1 MNWIK
6 PIAYIILLLTI
17 NSAQGQTFL
26 EQSTSIGIDHEF
38 QNRALMGGGAV
49 FFDYDL
55 DGDED
60 LYCTSGL
67 RQDILYIN
75 NGDGTFTKDR
85 SNNGLIVTRRY
96 NTIGVSAAD
105 IENDG
110 DRDLFVTTWEWYNGQ
125 GAPIGRNL
133 LFINNGDGTFDELG
147 EDYGLIEEAF
157 STGANFFDFNKDGY
171 LDLYVINYVDVPGF
185 KRDEDGNVIGFDSEC
200 YDNFFYLNNGDG
212 TFTNFSEFYGVNNGG
227 CTLASIASDYDMDQD
242 MDLYVANDY
251 GPDILPNVFYENEF
265 PVDTFEETGM
275 VNQLGIA
282 IYSMGVTSADYD
294 RDLDPDYYVTNL
306 GKNALMRN
314 DGGIFT
320 HVSDEAQV
328 GNEWVDEYTFT
339 TGWGAVFGDFNND
352 SWEDLYVSNGRIA
365 SIPDLPT
372 SITDPNK
379 LFLNNGDGTFSDVGA
394 EAGVENKF
402 YGRGVATSDFDQD
415 GDLDFFTVFL
425 DELGGVSKMYVNQS
439 VDLGHY
445 FRLKLIGVDSNKDAI
460 GAKAYLYSGD
470 QTLFKEIYGGGSF
483 SSQSSL
489 ILHFGLGAMESIDSI
504 KIIWPS
510 DHIDV
515 FTPSSIDTMYQIE
528 EYMDFNSS
536 TNETANSGNHI
547 RVFPNPASDVLNV
560 DLGPSLDSR
569 FKIQLIS
576 LQGRILGEWESLG
589 NQKQIFLP
597 SSVTNGI
604 YFVALRSKDHTFYHK
619 VIITH

>member
-6 PIAYIILLLTI
+6 PISYIIVILII

-67 RQDILYIN
+67 KQDVLYIN
-75 NGDGTFTKDR
+75 NGDGTFDKDR
-85 SNNGLIVTRRY
+85 SNNGLAISRRY
-96 NTIGVSAAD
+96 NTMGASAAD
-105 IENDG
+105 IDNDG

-125 GAPIGRNL
+125 GAPIARNL

-147 EDYGLIEEAF
+147 EDYGLLETAF
-157 STGANFFDFNKDGY
+157 STGATFFDYNKDGF

-185 KRDEDGNVIGFDSEC
+185 KRDEDGNVIGFASEC
-200 YDNFFYLNNGDG
+200 YENFFYLNNGDG
-212 TFTNFSEFYGVNNGG
+212 SFTDYSDFYGVDHEG
-227 CTLASIASDYDMDQD
+227 CTLAVIASDYDLDQD

-251 GPDILPNVFYENEF
+251 GPDILPNVFYENKF
-265 PVDTFEETGM
+265 PVDTFEETSM
-275 VNQLGIA
+275 VNQLNIA
-282 IYSMGVTSADYD
+282 IYSMGVASADYD
-294 RDLDPDYYVTNL
+294 HDLDPDYYVTNL

-365 SIPDLPT
+365 SIPSLPT
-372 SITDPNK
+372 SMNDPNK
-379 LFLNNGDGTFSDVGA
+379 LFLNNGDGTFSDVGSD
-394 EAGVENKF
+394 AGVENEF

-415 GDLDFFTVFL
+415 GDLDFFTVHL
-425 DELGGVSKMYVNQS
+425 EELGGVSKMYVNKS
-439 VDLGHY
+439 EELGHY
-445 FRLKLIGVDSNKDAI
+445 FRLQLIGVDSNKDAI
-460 GAKAYLYSGD
+460 GAKAYIYSGD
-470 QTLFKEIYGGGSF
+470 QILFKEVYGGGSF
-483 SSQSSL
+483 CAQSSL
-489 ILHFGLGAMESIDSI
+489 ILHYGLGEKESIDSV

-515 FTPSSIDTMYQIE
+515 FTPSRVDTLYQIE

-536 TNETANSGNHI
+536 TKEMANPLNQI
-547 RVFPNPASDVLNV
+547 KVFPNPATDVLNV
-560 DLGPSLDSR
+560 DLGPSVSSE
-569 FKIQLIS
+569 FTIQLIS
-576 LQGRILGEWESLG
+576 LQGSILGEWKIIG
-589 NQKQIFLP
+589 NRKQIFLP